1 MGGTFQR
8 LVNQGGHEVH
18 VAYQTSGGNIA
29 VGDEEVIR
37 YISVLKSMRKKF
49 DPGNKGLLE
58 KYEGIRQYLM
68 HEKQKKIRIPP
79 IFCL

>member
-1 MGGTFQR
+1 MSLTRHRGGI
-8 LVNQGGHEVH
+8 LLWGGRR
-18 VAYQTSGGNIA
+18 
-29 VGDEEVIR
+29 GDPLYLCIEK
-37 YISVLKSMRKKF
+37 YAQKKF